1 MKKIYLFTFLILI
14 AFCSCDKKAK
24 TAIETIQV
32 RNLVEN
38 THVETLVASQVL
50 KENAT
55 TFFLVRHAEKA
66 KDSRDPNL
74 TEAGMKR
81 ATDLAQLLKSI
92 PLDGIYS
99 TNFNRTIQ
107 TATPVANAKGKEI
120 QIYNHRD
127 LEAAADKMLTDFPK
141 GNILISGHSNTTPS
155 MVNVLTGT
163 QDYQSLSELT
173 YDHLFIVSVYEKGNA
188 DVLVLK
194 YGELTP

>member
-1 MKKIYLFTFLILI
+1 MKKIYLFFFLMLI
-14 AFCSCDKKAK
+14 AFWGCDKKAK
-24 TAIETIQV
+24 TVIETIQA

-38 THVETLVASQVL
+38 THVETLIASQVL

-66 KDSRDPNL
+66 KDSNDPNL
-74 TEAGMKR
+74 TEAGVKR
-81 ATDLAQLLKSI
+81 ANDLAQLLKSI

-99 TNFNRTIQ
+99 TNFNRTTQ
-107 TATPVANAKGKEI
+107 TATPVANAKALEI

-127 LEAAADKMLTDFPK
+127 LGAAADKMLTDFPK
-141 GNILISGHSNTTPS
+141 GNILVSGHSNTTPTI
-155 MVNVLTGT
+155 VNLLTDT

-188 DVLVLK
+188 DVLLLK
-194 YGELTP
+194 YGEPTP